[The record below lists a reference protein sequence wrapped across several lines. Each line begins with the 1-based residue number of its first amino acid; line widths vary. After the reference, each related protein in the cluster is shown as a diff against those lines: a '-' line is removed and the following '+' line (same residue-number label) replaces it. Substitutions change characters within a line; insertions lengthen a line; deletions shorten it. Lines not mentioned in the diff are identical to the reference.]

1 MDQYLES
8 QIKAMKLRV
17 TRIEE
22 HLGLASQEPHAS
34 DLVVRLAR
42 EGKTLEAI
50 RVYRD
55 ETGADLAT
63 AKEAVEA
70 LPGQAVNSR

>member
-8 QIKAMKLRV
+8 QIKSIKLRLD
-17 TRIEE
+17 RIEE
-22 HLGLASQEPHAS
+22 HLGLASLGPHAS

-55 ETGADLAT
+55 ETGADLAA

-70 LPGQAVNSR
+70 LPRQAVNSR